1 MTDKVDEKVDKTED
15 YEKRFNDSQTHIK
28 TIESENKAMREQ
40 GQKDKELFD
49 QVSGFIDWDAL
60 NGKTKL
66 AEDDEGYVTKKDLTN
81 LANDLRNTI
90 NQNRNLS
97 SFRSNYPD
105 MVKHEDLVTMYYA
118 KTDTRRT
125 VEERIKSAVEN
136 ARNLLESER
145 VKGRE
150 DFEKEKTDAAKKEA
164 EAAGLGGGK
173 TPEGK
178 KEEPEGETSSDYIK
192 NRKAAQLQSSGG
204 V

>member
-118 KTDTRRT
+118 
-125 VEERIKSAVEN
+125 
-136 ARNLLESER
+136 
-145 VKGRE
+145 
-150 DFEKEKTDAAKKEA
+150 
-164 EAAGLGGGK
+164 
-173 TPEGK
+173 
-178 KEEPEGETSSDYIK
+178 
-192 NRKAAQLQSSGG
+192 
-204 V
+204 